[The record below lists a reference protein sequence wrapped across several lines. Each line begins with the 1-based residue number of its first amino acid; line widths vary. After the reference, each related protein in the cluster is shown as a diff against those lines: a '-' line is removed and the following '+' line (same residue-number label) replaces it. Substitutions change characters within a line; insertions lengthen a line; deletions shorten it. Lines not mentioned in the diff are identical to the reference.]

1 MKSYNTVY
9 SSYSAGMQR
18 SLDSSILVFRSS
30 QFIKSFLSHL
40 KSKLVLQA
48 PCLLS
53 TVHPLWGS
61 QHFQPLLGVSAARRQ
76 HSPRNAKGFTG
87 EKGSKSVCLHAG
99 HQKRLLLKGARM
111 NSFALPKANL
121 LGEQKETSVQLFF
134 SESVIYAKNSQNASL
149 NFKISK
155 MLYKY

>member
-48 PCLLS
+48 PCLLLS

-61 QHFQPLLGVSAARRQ
+61 QHFQPPSWGFLQQEGSIPTVN
-76 HSPRNAKGFTG
+76 NAKGFTG

-111 NSFALPKANL
+111 NSFALVKANL
-121 LGEQKETSVQLFF
+121 LGEQKETSVQLFL
-134 SESVIYAKNSQNASL
+134 VKV
-149 NFKISK
+149 
-155 MLYKY
+155 